1 MEQFLETI
9 GQLIYDAD
17 IDSDETNEV
26 LNLITT
32 SYTIVTWPDIQE
44 IMEEDWFDDES
55 FLINDQKGL
64 EKFGSSAYFVPVKHL
79 ID

>member
-64 EKFGSSAYFVPVKHL
+64 EKFGSSAYFVPVKYL